1 MSQQRSHSDSN
12 RKRIRERLVSYLTP
26 SRRPLLFILFAA
38 LSLAAAGGFIN
49 TRIIYPAFTNII
61 IEGISDDAKRIAS
74 HLLPPALKHTSLVSE
89 RLTPRFF
96 GDIYKLEN
104 DFGLIKVKIISFK
117 GTVIYSTDP
126 DDIGSQ
132 SCAHFAQRSGKKAV
146 FTQLLK
152 LNQRSMD
159 GDTFLAEVVET
170 YIPITSGDRFL
181 GAFELYFDIT
191 KRMQHLHR
199 LVTYSTIAMG
209 ALASALIITVLI
221 LIRKETSRQK
231 AQEKAEALKEEVDRI
246 TRHDLKSP
254 VAGILSGLTYLESF
268 TELTD
273 EQTAI
278 AADMRKAANTA
289 LNLMTR
295 SLDLFKMET
304 GTYTFEP
311 VPVDIPVT
319 CQRAITDLG
328 ELARTRGVILTL
340 NEPTEP
346 TTALADE
353 TLCYL
358 TIANLLK
365 NAIEA
370 STVGDTVMIDFASKD
385 RITVAISNPA
395 EVSADIKSTFFDKY
409 STSGKQ
415 SGTGIGTY
423 SARLMARTMN
433 GDLTMTSSKANGTTV
448 TLTLPKE

>member
-1 MSQQRSHSDSN
+1 M
-12 RKRIRERLVSYLTP
+12 
-26 SRRPLLFILFAA
+26 
-38 LSLAAAGGFIN
+38 
-49 TRIIYPAFTNII
+49 
-61 IEGISDDAKRIAS
+61 
-74 HLLPPALKHTSLVSE
+74 
-89 RLTPRFF
+89 
-96 GDIYKLEN
+96 
-104 DFGLIKVKIISFK
+104 
-117 GTVIYSTDP
+117 
-126 DDIGSQ
+126 
-132 SCAHFAQRSGKKAV
+132 
-146 FTQLLK
+146 
-152 LNQRSMD
+152 
-159 GDTFLAEVVET
+159 
-170 YIPITSGDRFL
+170 
-181 GAFELYFDIT
+181 
-191 KRMQHLHR
+191 
-199 LVTYSTIAMG
+199 
-209 ALASALIITVLI
+209 
-221 LIRKETSRQK
+221 
-231 AQEKAEALKEEVDRI
+231 
-246 TRHDLKSP
+246 
-254 VAGILSGLTYLESF
+254 
-268 TELTD
+268 
-273 EQTAI
+273 
-278 AADMRKAANTA
+278 
-289 LNLMTR
+289 
-295 SLDLFKMET
+295 
-304 GTYTFEP
+304 
-311 VPVDIPVT
+311 DIPVT